1 MYYTRLA
8 LTLLRQ
14 VRRRLGNKNKN
25 LWLFILYCARLALTL
40 SPEMIN
46 EQYPSKLL
54 ERAVQ
59 ELTRLPGVGRKTA
72 LRFALHL
79 LAQDKEAVHAFSN
92 SLTQLCDDVK
102 HCKVCHNIS
111 DTEICDICSNP
122 QRDKTTIC
130 VVENIHSVM
139 SIENTGQFHG
149 LYHVLGGVI
158 SPMDGVGPANLEL
171 DSLFERVEAGGIN
184 EVILAL
190 NPTMEGDTTN
200 FYISRRLAQTGV
212 KFSVLARGVSVGDDL
227 EYTDEVTLGR
237 SILGRT
243 PLK

>member
-1 MYYTRLA
+1 
-8 LTLLRQ
+8 
-14 VRRRLGNKNKN
+14 
-25 LWLFILYCARLALTL
+25 
-40 SPEMIN
+40 MIN

-54 ERAVQ
+54 EHAVQ
-59 ELTRLPGVGRKTA
+59 ELSRLPGVGRKTA
-72 LRFALHL
+72 LRFALYL
-79 LAQDKEAVHAFSN
+79 LKQDNQIVEEFSK
-92 SLTQLCDDVK
+92 SLLTLRNDVK

-111 DTEICDICSNP
+111 DTDICDICSNP

-139 SIENTGQFHG
+139 SIENTNQYHG

-158 SPMDGVGPANLEL
+158 SPMDGVGPSDIELE
-171 DSLFERVEAGGIN
+171 SLFNRVQN
-184 EVILAL
+184 EDIKEIILAL

-200 FYISRRLAQTGV
+200 FYISRKLADLNV
-212 KFSVLARGVSVGDDL
+212 KISVLARGVSVGDDL